1 MNEDRCKEE
10 ESVRSSQITE
20 HFSIPG
26 AGGIIVKR
34 IDNTE
39 YILLQE
45 RCKIDAPNEHG
56 LLEIPAGKVRA
67 FECIFDTLKR
77 EIKEETGLNVTQI
90 LGENLSSVYEGNSY
104 KVINFV
110 PFSCSQNIEGTYP
123 IIVFVFVCNVEGD
136 LLPFSNESK
145 NYKWVSVEEMKILL
159 NKNHELFYPM
169 HVNTL
174 KKYVFES
181 RV

>member
-1 MNEDRCKEE
+1 MNEERCNEE
-10 ESVRSSQITE
+10 NDVKNSQITE

-39 YILLQE
+39 HVLLQE
-45 RCKIDAPNEHG
+45 RCKPDASKEHG

-123 IIVFVFVCNVEGD
+123 IMVFVFVCNVEGE

-145 NYKWVSVEEMKILL
+145 NYKWVSVKEMKILL

-169 HVNTL
+169 HVDTL
-174 KKYVFES
+174 KKYVFGG
-181 RV
+181 RL